1 MSFEKFDPKGWYPR
15 AGMQVTL
22 EGGPFHGQTIQW
34 PRNGKYYE
42 QAMLEG
48 SAAAVSPLSENA
60 PEWFPS
66 VRRVVYEMDR
76 WNEARTAG
84 IAKCIDDSKC
94 KSDAQCA
101 EMESRQRQLK
111 AYFKDIPGKFEVV
124 KTKGCSRC
132 GRPLEFAVRQL
143 T

>member
-1 MSFEKFDPKGWYPR
+1 MSFEKFDPKDGYPR
-15 AGMQVTL
+15 TGMQVTL

-34 PRNGKYYE
+34 PRSSRYFE

-48 SAAAVSPLSENA
+48 SAAAGSLLADNA
-60 PEWFPS
+60 PEWFPG
-66 VRRVVYEMDR
+66 VRRVWYELDR

-84 IAKCIDDSKC
+84 IAKCIDDGKC
-94 KSDAQCA
+94 KREEQCR
-101 EMESRQRQLK
+101 ELESRMRQLK
-111 AYFKDIPGKFEVV
+111 AYFKDVPGKYEVV
-124 KTKGCSRC
+124 ANKRCGKC